1 MKIALSPQQ
10 YFDLDGKPLVA
21 GRLKIHLHGSDT
33 LADTFILSGNDF
45 VQGPNPVI
53 LDNAGEQ
60 ANTIF
65 VEAAIY
71 DVEVEKLDNGQ
82 YAKISDFQFGFNMPS
97 AKNDTVVYGMDGL
110 AAANPELGFVTV
122 VGYDDV
128 VYAGPRMYMWDE
140 HCTDNADGGCIVES
154 NVEDSGRWLLLS
166 DLREMPST
174 YYGVIPGHEANLSA
188 FITYQPVVGTY
199 GIFMPPVPRFVS
211 GVYTTEGNL
220 SCTKTLSFDTG
231 AQFADASILCRSAE
245 ITANSGFVA
254 DFVFISREVVAHSSW
269 FRSVYAFLTCGA
281 STLVIDPTDN
291 FVDKTLKY
299 TTTVSQTTVVYSANT
314 RLDITYVNNGKLALS
329 RVNLVGSAMF
339 NATDKIAFSYMA
351 IRDEWWQ
358 SPTSVDWVNKVAARS
373 TSNNVL
379 LLSNF
384 QYVHA
389 YIEAVKANGETSLDL
404 SGRYVSSFTNTS
416 FTDLRNISCERLEIN
431 MSGQDVYMHNV
442 KAENCEVLCH
452 YLVCDNNCDL
462 HFTEAEPVVNAAW
475 FTNSNIHGSTTWF
488 QNTYYEFKSCS
499 VSVTFRRVSNN
510 EDNENGLFFEDCLFG
525 ENCVIESKALSMK
538 HCTTLN
544 NTIKIYPY
552 YDSANSFYRMSVTL
566 EGNVFSNTSPIE
578 FTRVETDGSGNV
590 NENCTDIRVN
600 WYIVGNTFAGNNE
613 GLRCR
618 YWQCFD
624 GSNPT
629 SVFIK
634 RGDYNNSL
642 ITYKGNN
649 GLCPA
654 SDGQGLHCT
663 DASSADWN
671 VIEVGGNHY
680 SYFVAN
686 WGSERIMPNIRES
699 GTGASLNYLGS
710 TSIDNNEY
718 AIKTYDNP
726 DLRIE
731 RATVFLYPTSSLV
744 TSSNGDMFGMSM
756 CMIGEI
762 TQAAPNDVHQWRY
775 LT

>member
-10 YFDLDGKPLVA
+10 YFDLDGTPLVA

-110 AAANPELGFVTV
+110 ADANPELGFVTV
-122 VGYDDV
+122 VGYDNV

-140 HCTDNADGGCIVES
+140 HCTDNADGGCIVAS

-211 GVYTTEGNL
+211 GVYQTEGNL

-231 AQFADASILCRSAE
+231 AQFADASIICRSVE
-245 ITANSGFVA
+245 ITANTDFVA
-254 DFVFISREVVAHSSW
+254 DFVFNSREVVAHSSW

-299 TTTVSQTTVVYSANT
+299 TTTVSQTTLVYSANT
-314 RLDITYVNNGKLALS
+314 RLAITYVNNGKLALS

-339 NATDKIAFSYMA
+339 DATDKIYFAYMA

-358 SPTSVDWVNKVAARS
+358 SPNSVDWVNKVEARS

-384 QYVHA
+384 RYVHA

-404 SGRYVSSFTNTS
+404 TGRYVASFTDTS
-416 FTDLRNISCERLEIN
+416 FTDLRNITCGRLEID
-431 MSGQDVYMHNV
+431 MSGQDVTLHNV
-442 KAENCEVLCH
+442 KCNDVSVLCH
-452 YLVCDNNCDL
+452 YLVCDESCDIR
-462 HFTEAEPVVNAAW
+462 FASSEPVVNAAW
-475 FTNSNIHGSTTWF
+475 FTDSNIHGSTTWS
-488 QNTYYEFKSCS
+488 QNTTYEFNRCA
-499 VSVTFRRVSNN
+499 VDVTFRRVTNN
-510 EDNENGLFFEDCLFG
+510 EDNESPLNFYDCQIL
-525 ENCVIESKALSMK
+525 ENRVIESKSLVMK
-538 HCTTLN
+538 HCSTSN

-552 YDSANSFYRMSVTL
+552 YDSDNSFYRMNVTL
-566 EGNVFSNTSPIE
+566 EGNVFSNATPIE
-578 FTRVETDGSGNV
+578 FTRVETDGYGNV
-590 NENCTDIRVN
+590 NESCTDIRVN
-600 WYIVGNTFAGNNE
+600 WYIVGNTFAGNSE

-624 GSNPT
+624 GSDPT

-634 RGDYNNSL
+634 RGDSINSL
-642 ITYKGNN
+642 ITYKGNI

-654 SDGQGLHCT
+654 SNGQGLHCNDT
-663 DASSADWN
+663 SSADWH
-671 VIEVGGNHY
+671 VIEVSGVHY
-680 SYFVAN
+680 SYFIAN
-686 WGSERIMPNIRES
+686 WGSQRTMPNIREA

-718 AIKTYDNP
+718 AIKTFDNP
-726 DLRIE
+726 DLRIQ
-731 RATVFLYPTSSLV
+731 RANVYMYPTSSLV
-744 TSSNGDMFGMSM
+744 TTSNGDLFGMSM
-756 CMIGEI
+756 CMIDEI
-762 TQAAPNDVHQWRY
+762 TEAAPNDVHQWRY

>member
-60 ANTIF
+60 TNTIF

-82 YAKISDFQFGFNMPS
+82 YAKISDFQFGFNMSS

-110 AAANPELGFVTV
+110 ADANPELGFVTV
-122 VGYDDV
+122 VGYDEV

-140 HCTDNADGGCIVES
+140 HCTDNADGGCIVAS
-154 NVEDSGRWLLLS
+154 NVENSGRWLLLS

-231 AQFADASILCRSAE
+231 AQFSDASFTCRSVE
-245 ITANSGFVA
+245 ITTNTDFVA
-254 DFVFISREVVAHSSW
+254 DFIFTSREVVAHSSW
-269 FRSVYAFLTCGA
+269 FRSIESFLTCGA
-281 STLVIDPTDN
+281 NTLVVDRADN
-291 FVDKTLKY
+291 FTNKTLRLP
-299 TTTVSQTTVVYSANT
+299 TNVSNATIVFSSNT
-314 RLDITYVNNGKLALS
+314 RLPITYVNTGRLGLS

-339 NATDKIAFSYMA
+339 DATDKIAFSYME

-358 SPTSVDWVNKVAARS
+358 SPTSVDWVNKVSARS

-384 QYVHA
+384 KYVNA
-389 YIEAVKANGETSLDL
+389 YIDAVKANGETSLDL
-404 SGRYVSSFTNTS
+404 SGRYVSSFTDTS
-416 FTDLRNISCERLEIN
+416 FTDLRNIFCGHLEID
-431 MSGQDVYMHNV
+431 MSGHDVYMHNV
-442 KAENCEVLCH
+442 KCNDVYVLCH
-452 YLVCDNNCDL
+452 YLVCDESCDIS
-462 HFTEAEPVVNAAW
+462 FASSEPVVNAAW
-475 FTNSNIHGSTTWF
+475 FTDSNIHGSTTWAE
-488 QNTYYEFKSCS
+488 NTQYEFKRCA

-510 EDNENGLFFEDCLFG
+510 EDNENGLFFEDCQLL

-552 YDSANSFYRMSVTL
+552 YDSDKSMYRMSVTL
-566 EGNVFSNTSPIE
+566 EGNLFTNSNPIE
-578 FTRVETDGSGNV
+578 FTRVETD
-590 NENCTDIRVN
+590 ENCTDIRVN

-618 YWQCFD
+618 YWQNRL
-624 GSNPT
+624 GINPN
-629 SVFIK
+629 SVFIY
-634 RGDYNNSL
+634 RGDFNESSVV
-642 ITYKGNN
+642 YKGNL
-649 GLCPA
+649 GLCP
-654 SDGQGLHCT
+654 SGSGVGLHCN
-663 DASSADWN
+663 DLSISDWY
-671 VIEVGGNHY
+671 IHTVGDVKY
-680 SYFVAN
+680 SYFIAN
-686 WGSERIMPNIRES
+686 WGFKRLMPNVREA
-699 GTGASLNYLGS
+699 GFGYSLFYLGTKS
-710 TSIDNNEY
+710 VDDDEFGV
-718 AIKTYDNP
+718 KTFDGE
-726 DLRIE
+726 DLRVQ
-731 RATVFLYPTSSLV
+731 RSSLFMYPQSSLDS
-744 TSSNGDMFGMSM
+744 SSNGDFFRHSL
-756 CMIGEI
+756 CMIDEI
-762 TQAAPNDVHQWRY
+762 TEAAPNDVHQWRY

>member
-60 ANTIF
+60 TNTIF
-65 VEAAIY
+65 VDAAIY

-82 YAKISDFQFGFNMPS
+82 YAKISDFQFGFNMSS

-110 AAANPELGFVTV
+110 ADANPELGFVTV

-140 HCTDNADGGCIVES
+140 HCTDNADGGCIVAS
-154 NVEDSGRWLLLS
+154 NVENSGRWLLLS

-231 AQFADASILCRSAE
+231 AQFSYASIICHSVE
-245 ITANSGFVA
+245 ITANTGFVS
-254 DFVFISREVVAHSSW
+254 DFIFNYREVVAHSSW
-269 FRSVYAFLTCGA
+269 FRSIESFLTCGA
-281 STLVIDPTDN
+281 NTLVVDNVDN
-291 FVDKTLKY
+291 FLYKTLSLP
-299 TTTVSQTTVVYSANT
+299 TNISNATIVFSSNT
-314 RLDITYVNNGKLALS
+314 RLPITYVNTGRLGLS

-339 NATDKIAFSYMA
+339 NDTDKIVFSYMA

-358 SPTSVDWVNKVAARS
+358 NPTSVDWVNKVAARS

-384 QYVHA
+384 KYVNA
-389 YIEAVKANGETSLDL
+389 YIDAVKANGETSLDL
-404 SGRYVSSFTNTS
+404 SGRYVSSFTDTS
-416 FTDLRNISCERLEIN
+416 FTDLRNISCGRIEID
-431 MSGQDVYMHNV
+431 MSGQEVHMHNV
-442 KAENCEVLCH
+442 KTENCEVLCR
-452 YLVCDNNCDL
+452 YLVCDNNCDIR
-462 HFTEAEPVVNAAW
+462 FAEAEPVVNAAW
-475 FTNSNIHGSTTWF
+475 FTDSSIHGSTTWS
-488 QNTYYEFKSCS
+488 QNTSYEFKRCA
-499 VSVTFRRVSNN
+499 VDVTFRRVFNN
-510 EDNENGLFFEDCLFG
+510 EDNENGLFFEDCQLL
-525 ENCVIESKALSMK
+525 ENRVIESKALVMR

-552 YDSANSFYRMSVTL
+552 YDSDNSFYRMDVTL
-566 EGNVFSNTSPIE
+566 EGNLFTNSNPIE
-578 FTRVETDGSGNV
+578 FTRVETD
-590 NENCTDIRVN
+590 ENCTDIRVN
-600 WYIVGNTFAGNNE
+600 WYIVGNTFAGNSE

-618 YWQCFD
+618 YWQKRS
-624 GSNPT
+624 GTNPN
-629 SVFIK
+629 SVFIY
-634 RGDYNNSL
+634 RGDFNESSV
-642 ITYKGNN
+642 TYKGNL
-649 GLCPA
+649 GLCP
-654 SDGQGLHCT
+654 SGSGSGLHCN
-663 DASSADWN
+663 DLSISDWY
-671 VIEVGGNHY
+671 IHTVGDNKY
-680 SYFVAN
+680 SYFIAN
-686 WGSERIMPNIRES
+686 WGFKRLMPNVREA
-699 GTGASLNYLGS
+699 GFGYSLYYLGTKS
-710 TSIDNNEY
+710 VDDDEFGV
-718 AIKTYDNP
+718 KTFDGS
-726 DLRIE
+726 DLRVQRSSI
-731 RATVFLYPTSSLV
+731 FMYPQSSLV
-744 TSSNGDMFGMSM
+744 DSESNGDFFRHSP
-756 CMIGEI
+756 CLIEEI